1 MATFPGFQ
9 VPKPVEGIVAGI
21 TPNIDALELNQ
32 DISLAAVA
40 ASTWAGAYG
49 AHQPVEVIHSSYQ
62 AVHQSALEENYYNRL
77 WLTPTTM
84 ELGNVV
90 STQVRPASV
99 WNAYFSPRTLT
110 AIEREDA
117 DGITLSGQ
125 ASPPLGFAA
134 LEERTWTVSIGTD
147 GPPVVNA
154 RIVWRLQ
161 GEPDLVLVITGN
173 RIIAWTFAPDWGDSI
188 VERLSASTNI
198 LQSESA
204 VTQRRAM
211 RLAPRR
217 EFDANMYA
225 VDRERQLLDMT
236 LFGWGARIWALPIW
250 PDIQLLQEP
259 LAAGSLNIPCGTA
272 GLDFR
277 DGGLAMLRGEDAFT
291 YEVVEVKTVTASGL
305 DLVRPVQ
312 AAWGTG
318 SRLYP
323 VRTAQ
328 LTEQPTLTRLTD
340 TAQSARVSFLVM
352 EPSSWPEV
360 MPATMY
366 RGRPVLEQR
375 PDESE
380 DLTSSYQRLLS
391 TLDNG
396 SAIPRVTDV
405 AGMALPVIGHRW
417 IGMGRAERSA
427 FRSLVYALRGQQKP
441 LWVPTHADDLT
452 LVATVSQLSTAL
464 DVRNIGYA
472 RFANGRPGR
481 RDIRIELYD
490 GTVYHRRILTSTE
503 LDADTE
509 RLAIDAALGR
519 LVEPTDV
526 ARICFMALCSAATDV
541 VEIEHVTDSE
551 GVATAALTFKGVR
564 DDEF

>member
-1 MATFPGFQ
+1 
-9 VPKPVEGIVAGI
+9 
-21 TPNIDALELNQ
+21 
-32 DISLAAVA
+32 
-40 ASTWAGAYG
+40 
-49 AHQPVEVIHSSYQ
+49 
-62 AVHQSALEENYYNRL
+62 
-77 WLTPTTM
+77 
-84 ELGNVV
+84 
-90 STQVRPASV
+90 
-99 WNAYFSPRTLT
+99 
-110 AIEREDA
+110 
-117 DGITLSGQ
+117 
-125 ASPPLGFAA
+125 
-134 LEERTWTVSIGTD
+134 
-147 GPPVVNA
+147 
-154 RIVWRLQ
+154 
-161 GEPDLVLVITGN
+161 
-173 RIIAWTFAPDWGDSI
+173 
-188 VERLSASTNI
+188 
-198 LQSESA
+198 SESA

-217 EFDANMYA
+217 EFEANMYA

-277 DGGLAMLRGEDAFT
+277 DGGLAMLRGEDAFA

>member
-1 MATFPGFQ
+1 M
-9 VPKPVEGIVAGI
+9 
-21 TPNIDALELNQ
+21 
-32 DISLAAVA
+32 
-40 ASTWAGAYG
+40 
-49 AHQPVEVIHSSYQ
+49 
-62 AVHQSALEENYYNRL
+62 
-77 WLTPTTM
+77 
-84 ELGNVV
+84 
-90 STQVRPASV
+90 
-99 WNAYFSPRTLT
+99 LT
-110 AIEREDA
+110 AIDREAA

-154 RIVWRLQ
+154 RIIWRLQ
-161 GEPDLVLVITGN
+161 GEPDLALVITGN

-217 EFDANMYA
+217 EFEANMYA

-250 PDIQLLQEP
+250 PDIQLLHQP
-259 LAAGSLNIPCGTA
+259 LAAGSLSIPCDTA

-519 LVEPTDV
+519 LVEPGDV

>member
-40 ASTWAGAYG
+40 ASTWGGVYG
-49 AHQPVEVIHSSYQ
+49 AHQPVEVIHSTYQ

-77 WLTPTTM
+77 WLIPTAM

-90 STQVRPASV
+90 STQIRPASV

-110 AIEREDA
+110 AIDREAA

-161 GEPDLVLVITGN
+161 GEPNLVLVITGN

-250 PDIQLLQEP
+250 PDIQLLHQP
-259 LAAGSLNIPCGTA
+259 LAAGSLGIPCDTA

-312 AAWGTG
+312 AAWRTG

-519 LVEPTDV
+519 LVEPGDV